1 MGFFWFLSINA
12 SFINKPES
20 RSIGLSGSW
29 TYTIPML
36 LGGDGTS
43 WHEVAA
49 KTNVLLTDGINQVY
63 CSHSVMVELKD
74 RGKRSISD
82 KLAHL
87 ASQGREMFRNI
98 LHRIIITKVQ
108 RFIKYCPIPYFDMSN
123 KDKNRQKVKW
133 LHAQFK

>member
-1 MGFFWFLSINA
+1 
-12 SFINKPES
+12 
-20 RSIGLSGSW
+20 
-29 TYTIPML
+29 ML

-49 KTNVLLTDGINQVY
+49 KTNVLLIDGIKQVY

-87 ASQGREMFRNI
+87 ASQGREMFRYI
-98 LHRIIITKVQ
+98 LHRIIVTKVQ
-108 RFIKYCPIPYFDMSN
+108 RFIKYFPIPYFDFPI
-123 KDKNRQKVKW
+123 KTRIDRK
-133 LHAQFK
+133 